1 MAAPYVGDS
10 NYQLAN
16 ILKIVSKGMVYD
28 NLSTMSP
35 MWEYIF
41 GMKKDNPEG
50 RELRYSVRT
59 ELGYP
64 AVGPLSVNGAQFHG
78 GVRAQ
83 LKEAVAYHK
92 KFGATIEVENTTVE
106 LATKDFAAYGMPI
119 AEEVEAKGIALARDL
134 SRQMFAD
141 GSAVIGEVG
150 TVGAFTAGVCLLTID
165 SGSTDRGFIGWFH
178 KGDYIVAFTDAGVAQ
193 NEITDAGGAGNTITH
208 MKVESVD
215 RINSQINVSFWNGT
229 TPVVATNSAGTSNE
243 ITAGDNL
250 FRLAAAGTAASG
262 ENITQALATVD
273 AAATTEYSTLSIEMC
288 GLEALASAA
297 NIKVHGLQHSSDVS
311 GTRKD
316 VGGVAIDTQDFQEA
330 MSQGEIA
337 FGAGR
342 YVHDEAFMSN
352 ETYDSFVES
361 RETDRRFNSTGDSDR
376 GAGEMGFVYRGKKIK
391 FRTDEFCP
399 KQRIWIPPKGDV
411 LQYHGTDFQPV
422 QPKNA
427 SEWHLK
433 PGTSTYYDVAQMYMS
448 GLGVLVCVHPA
459 AVISLSNFTV

>member
-64 AVGPLSVNGAQFHG
+64 AVGAMSVNGAQFHG

-83 LKEAVAYHK
+83 LKEAIAYHK

-134 SRQMFAD
+134 SRQMFSD
-141 GSAVIGEVG
+141 GTGIIGEVTSATANTPTNYI
-150 TVGAFTAGVCLLTID
+150 TVVVD
-165 SGSTDRGFIGWFH
+165 SASTDRGFIGWFH
-178 KGDYIVAFTDAGVAQ
+178 KGDRIVSAQ
-193 NEITDAGGAGNTITH
+193 DGGTNSTSVAGGSACSYF
-208 MKVESVD
+208 KVESVV
-215 RINSQINVSFWNGT
+215 RSTNTIILGGYNSSDTLVNASTLSGNDI
-229 TPVVATNSAGTSNE
+229 A
-243 ITAGDNL
+243 AGDNL
-250 FRLAAAGTAASG
+250 FRLACAGTAAG
-262 ENITQALATVD
+262 QAGITANMTSFD
-273 AAATTEYSTLSIEMC
+273 GTSTNEYSTCSIEMC

-316 VGGVAIDTQDFQEA
+316 VGAVAIDSQDFQEA
-330 MSQGEIA
+330 MSEGEIN

-342 YVHDEAFMSN
+342 YVHDEAFMAN
-352 ETYDSFVES
+352 ETYDAFVES

-399 KQRIWIPPKGDV
+399 KTRIWIPPKGDV